1 MKLLSRVVIW
11 DTLPIFGRFGLSL
24 VFLVNGMH
32 KGLEFKDYIL
42 NFNNDNIPLP
52 ELFLVLSLI
61 IEILGGIL
69 VMIGYKVRKAALVMS
84 AYLIIATFVYHPIW
98 LDMNFFIDFVKNVAI
113 IGGLLTLAY
122 HGPGPRSVDTF
133 AQN

>member
-32 KGLEFKDYIL
+32 KGLEFKDYVL
-42 NFNNDNIPLP
+42 NFQNNNIPLP
-52 ELFLVLSLI
+52 ELLLVLSVI

-69 VMIGYKVRKAALVMS
+69 VMIGFKVRRTALVMS
-84 AYLIIATFVYHPIW
+84 AYLVITTFVFHPVW
-98 LDMNFFIDFVKNVAI
+98 LDMNFFMDFVKNLAI

-122 HGPGPRSVDTF
+122 HGAGPRSVDTF